1 MSPGLG
7 RAARVPVGAPPA
19 SATSRTRQRWW
30 QATRARGAGATAAA
44 RSPAPF
50 AALMTFVIVSLIA
63 PQTFVPALALLTGAS
78 AVGALVW
85 ESFVHRRPLLIPSRE
100 TWVAASLA
108 VWASVSV
115 VFSLWPGG
123 SVLLLIDFFKTLVAF
138 WLLAT
143 LVDTPARLRRVA
155 WLLSLIAVPLA
166 LTGIKNF
173 LFGVFMTDDVYF
185 PVHRI
190 RGYEAPLTDNPN
202 DLALMLNLILPL
214 TVALLLIERRRGAR
228 LLLMGMALISVLAIV
243 VTFSRGGFLTL
254 VITGVLFGRR
264 LFARARVGLAV
275 AVVVTALA
283 AAPFLPSSYLNRLGT
298 ITNIQADPT
307 GSAQERW
314 RDTVAAAHF
323 ALSHPILGA
332 GFGMNALALN
342 EERGAFWKAVH
353 NVYLQLAVELGLAGL
368 VLYLLLVVGTLKSV
382 GAVRRGTAGDPAS
395 LDLFHLAGGLHVAII
410 AFVVE
415 AVFHPVAYHLYF
427 FFIAGLAVALKAI
440 YDAGPGARQELLGS
454 TARGRAGILS
464 SSKHTRRRPGMS
476 TPS

>member
-1 MSPGLG
+1 
-7 RAARVPVGAPPA
+7 
-19 SATSRTRQRWW
+19 
-30 QATRARGAGATAAA
+30 
-44 RSPAPF
+44 
-50 AALMTFVIVSLIA
+50 MTFVVVSLIA
-63 PQTFVPALALLTGAS
+63 PQTFVPALAPFRIALLTGAS
-78 AVGALVW
+78 AVVALVW
-85 ESFVHRRPLLIPSRE
+85 EWFVRRRPLLVPSRE
-100 TWVAASLA
+100 TWIAAALA
-108 VWASVSV
+108 VWASLSV

-123 SVLLLIDFFKTLVAF
+123 SVPLLVDFFKTLVAF
-138 WLLAT
+138 WLLGT
-143 LVDTPARLRRVA
+143 IVDTPARLRSVA
-155 WLLSLIAVPLA
+155 WLLSVLAVPLA

-173 LFGVFMTDDVYF
+173 LGGVFMTDDAYF

-228 LLLMGMALISVLAIV
+228 LLLIGMALISVLAV
-243 VTFSRGGFLTL
+243 VLTFSRGGFLTL
-254 VITGVLFGRR
+254 AITGVLFGRR
-264 LFARARVGLAV
+264 LFARARLGLAI
-275 AVVVTALA
+275 AVVVMALA
-283 AAPFLPSSYLNRLGT
+283 ATPFLPSSYLNRLGT

-307 GSAQERW
+307 GSAQERL

-368 VLYLLLVVGTLKSV
+368 ALYLLLMAGTLKSA
-382 GAVRRGTAGDPAS
+382 GAVRRATAGDPAS
-395 LDLFHLAGGLHVAII
+395 RDLFHLADGLHVAVI
-410 AFVVE
+410 AFAVS

-440 YDAGPGARQELLGS
+440 YDAGPGARQDLVGA
-454 TARGRAGILS
+454 TASGGPRIPAA
-464 SSKHTRRRPGMS
+464 KHARRRPGS
-476 TPS
+476 FRPR